1 MGLKK
6 EASDLAYV
14 VCLNDKRDGKNYTCG
29 YCQGRKPGQKP
40 SKRQIA
46 KTVKGGVLV
55 WKAEHPDAGIG
66 DVEIGLYEQVTR
78 ASLIRVVPLKR
89 WPKPRAEKDEGRNA

>member
-1 MGLKK
+1 MGLKT

-29 YCQGRKPGQKP
+29 YCQGGKPGQKP

-46 KTVKGGVLV
+46 KTIKGGVLV
-55 WKAEHPDAGIG
+55 WKAEHPDADIK
-66 DVEIGLYEQVTR
+66 DVEIGLYEQVTK

-89 WPKPRAEKDEGRNA
+89 WPKPRADKDGSRNA

>member
-1 MGLKK
+1 MGLKT

-29 YCQGRKPGQKP
+29 YCQGGKPGQKP

-46 KTVKGGVLV
+46 KTIKGGVLV
-55 WKAEHPDAGIG
+55 WKAEHPDADIK
-66 DVEIGLYEQVTR
+66 DVEIGLYEQATK

-89 WPKPRAEKDEGRNA
+89 WPKPRADKDGSRNA